1 MAEKRQLPR
10 KRRRLTVE
18 FSWDKRACTGFTYDI
33 SPSGI
38 FVRSVRIPK
47 IGTRLTIKLIL
58 PDESQVPI
66 LGAVVRSFRVP
77 GSLARVI
84 PSGFC
89 LRILEQPPEPYL
101 RYLAGV

>member
-1 MAEKRQLPR
+1 MPEKRRTPR
-10 KRRRLTVE
+10 KKRRLTVAFTWE
-18 FSWDKRACTGFTYDI
+18 TRACTGFTYDI
-33 SPSGI
+33 SASSI

-47 IGTRLTIKLIL
+47 VGTRLMVTLIL

-66 LGAVVRSFRVP
+66 LGAVLRSFRVP

-89 LRILEQPPEPYL
+89 LRILERPPESFL
-101 RYLAGV
+101 SFLATI